1 MSKPKFIW
9 RVQTSFEN
17 KDGCEFE
24 ILEEK
29 VFESKKDAEQYAK
42 EKTAWVLDDARQSFS
57 QEEFSKTDYHT
68 FNKCTGTSIANE
80 DGLIEYDV
88 CIHRLEVLPNSKKK
102 AYKHL
107 YLLSEI
113 DRSIVKLTQSK
124 DHPDL
129 YTTTG
134 NRAEGIQIKIDLLDA
149 RNQRESTWRKE
160 KEGMSAVLFDTL
172 GCIRLCYT
180 NPASLIP

>member
-17 KDGCEFE
+17 KEENQFE

-29 VFESKKDAEQYAK
+29 VFEAKKDAEQYAK
-42 EKTAWVLDDARQSFS
+42 EKAAWALEDARQSFS
-57 QEEFSKTDYHT
+57 QEKFSATDYHT
-68 FNKCTGTSIANE
+68 VNKCTGTTITNE
-80 DGLIEYDV
+80 DGLIEYDA

-113 DRSIVKLTQSK
+113 DRNIVKLTQSK
-124 DHPDL
+124 DRPDL

-134 NRAEGIQIKIDLLDA
+134 KSRIQIKIDLLDD

-172 GCIRLCYT
+172 GCIRMCYT
-180 NPASLIP
+180 NPSSLIP